1 MLRFAFNLLL
11 AGFLAAL
18 FAVGGAVYY
27 LLPGLPDV
35 QMLKNVQL
43 QVPLRIYTRDG
54 RLIGEFGEKRRTPV
68 HLKDVPP
75 IVVHAFL
82 DAEDDRFYKHPGVD
96 WQGLARAV
104 ANELRA
110 GNKRQGGSTITMQVA
125 RAFFL
130 SPHKDYVR
138 KAREILLALK
148 IEQEFSKDEIL
159 ELYLNTIFLG
169 QRAYGIAAAAEVYYG
184 TDMQHLRLDQA
195 ATIAGIPP
203 APTDYNPVHDPDA
216 AFKRRSYVLRRLL
229 EKGHISQAQYDEAM
243 RAPIATTLHG
253 LPIEVEAPD
262 VAEMV
267 RTAMIEKYGE
277 EAATTSGYQVYTT
290 LDSRLQTAANTA
302 LRNALIDYDRRHG
315 YRGAERHVELASRS
329 TQAQWEAALADDEA
343 SVDLLPGIV
352 TAVADK
358 SIDVYAKSAGLVHV
372 EWPGLAWA
380 SPYIDKD
387 RRGAAPK
394 TAAEIVKVGDVV
406 RVQLAAVEEPGGD
419 TARQKKNESPA
430 KTPPRQWRLAQIPA
444 VQGALISMVPEDG
457 AIRALV
463 GGFDYA
469 HSKFNRVTQ
478 ARRQPGSNF
487 KPFFYSAALD
497 NGFTPASIINDA
509 PIVVDEPGLEE
520 SWRPENY
527 ERDFAGPTRLREAL
541 TKSRNLVSIRL
552 VREMG
557 VDVALNY
564 VRKFGFDV
572 DRLPHGLSLALGT
585 GELTPL
591 EVARGYSVF
600 ANGGFLIDPYFIDHI
615 VDSQGRVVMQAS
627 PRRACHDCEAVN
639 SADDTAASAPA
650 DATPAPADV
659 TLAPRVINAQNCW
672 MMTSIMRDVIN
683 YGTGQRAR
691 VLGRSDIAGKTG
703 TTNDQRDAWFSGF
716 NTQLETTAWVGFDQ
730 VQPLGREETGARA
743 ALPMWIDY
751 MRVALEGVPESLWP
765 QPPGLVTVRIDPQTG
780 LLARPDDPA
789 AIFETFREAQV
800 PAGIAP
806 PVSAATSHPGLP
818 DAGRDAEL
826 F

>member
-1 MLRFAFNLLL
+1 MLRLAFNLLL
-11 AGFLAAL
+11 LGFMLALVA
-18 FAVGGAVYY
+18 AGGAAYY

-54 RLIGEFGEKRRTPV
+54 RLLGEFGEKRRAPV
-68 HLKDVPP
+68 HLKELPP
-75 IVVHAFL
+75 MVVHAFL
-82 DAEDDRFYKHPGVD
+82 DAEDDRFYEHPGVD
-96 WQGLARAV
+96 WQGLARAIV
-104 ANELRA
+104 NELHG

-130 SPHKDYVR
+130 TPHKDYVR

-148 IEQEFSKDEIL
+148 IEREFSKDEIL

-184 TDMQHLRLDQA
+184 TDMQHLRLDQV

-203 APTDYNPVHDPDA
+203 APTDYNPVHDADA

-243 RAPIATTLHG
+243 RAPVAASLHG

-267 RTAMIEKYGE
+267 RAALIEKYGE
-277 EAATTSGYQVYTT
+277 EPATTSGFQVYTT
-290 LDSRLQTAANTA
+290 LDSRLQATANTA

-315 YRGAERHVELASRS
+315 YRGAERHVELPPHS
-329 TQAQWEAALADDEA
+329 TQVQWDTALSDAEIT
-343 SVDLLPGIV
+343 VDLLPGIV

-358 SIDVYAKSAGLVHV
+358 SIDVYAKTAGLVHV
-372 EWPGLAWA
+372 EWPGLSWA

-387 RRGAAPK
+387 KRGAAPK
-394 TAAEIVKVGDVV
+394 TATDIVKVGDVV
-406 RVQLAAVEEPGGD
+406 RVQLAATEEPD
-419 TARQKKNESPA
+419 NDKTSKKKNEGVPRVSP
-430 KTPPRQWRLAQIPA
+430 RLWRLTQIPA
-444 VQGALISMVPEDG
+444 IEGALISMVPEDG

-463 GGFDYA
+463 GGFDYSR
-469 HSKFNRVTQ
+469 SKFNRVTQ

-509 PIVVDEPGLEE
+509 PIVVDEPGLAE

-564 VRKFGFDV
+564 VRNFGFDA
-572 DRLPHGLSLALGT
+572 DRLPHSLALALGT
-585 GELTPL
+585 GELAPI
-591 EVARGYSVF
+591 EVARGYSTF
-600 ANGGFLIDPYFIDHI
+600 ANSGFLIDPYFIDHI
-615 VDSQGRVVMQAS
+615 VDAQGHPLMQAS
-627 PRRACHDCEAVN
+627 PRRACHDCE
-639 SADDTAASAPA
+639 TAPPGAAG
-650 DATPAPADV
+650 TPAPADT

-703 TTNDQRDAWFSGF
+703 TTNDQRDTWFSGF
-716 NTQLETTAWVGFDQ
+716 NTQLETTVWVGFDQ
-730 VQPLGREETGARA
+730 VQPLGKDETGARA

-751 MRVALEGVPESLWP
+751 MRVALEGMPESLWP

-780 LLARPDDPA
+780 MLARPDDPA
-789 AIFETFREAQV
+789 AIFETFREDQV
-800 PAGIAP
+800 PTGMAP
-806 PVSAATSHPGLP
+806 AASAAVNTTGQP
-818 DAGRDAEL
+818 DTRHDAEL

>member
-1 MLRFAFNLLL
+1 M
-11 AGFLAAL
+11 AGFLAVLLA
-18 FAVGGAVYY
+18 AGGTVYY

-54 RLIGEFGEKRRTPV
+54 RLLGEFGEKRRTPV

-82 DAEDDRFYKHPGVD
+82 DAEDDRFYEHPGVD
-96 WQGLARAV
+96 WQGLVRAI

-130 SPHKDYVR
+130 TPHKDYVR

-184 TDMQHLRLDQA
+184 TDMQHLRLDQV

-229 EKGHISQAQYDEAM
+229 EKGHVTQAQYDEAM
-243 RAPIATTLHG
+243 RAPIATSLHG

-262 VAEMV
+262 MAEMV
-267 RTAMIEKYGE
+267 RSALIEKYGE
-277 EAATTSGYQVYTT
+277 ETATTSGFRVYTT
-290 LDSRLQTAANTA
+290 LDSRLQEAANTA
-302 LRNALIDYDRRHG
+302 LRTALIDYDRRHG
-315 YRGAERHVELASRS
+315 YRGAERHVDLPPNSAQ
-329 TQAQWEAALADDEA
+329 TQWATALANDEV

-358 SIDVYAKSAGLVHV
+358 SIDVYTPTAGVIHV
-372 EWPGLAWA
+372 EWPGLSWA
-380 SPYIDKD
+380 APYIDKD
-387 RRGAAPK
+387 KHGPAPK
-394 TAAEIVKVGDVV
+394 TARETVKVGDIV
-406 RVQLAAVEEPGGD
+406 RVQLAADEEPGD
-419 TARQKKNESPA
+419 DSARKKKSEAAVKPSQ
-430 KTPPRQWRLAQIPA
+430 RQWRLAQIPA
-444 VQGALISMVPEDG
+444 VQGALISMVPGDG

-564 VRKFGFDV
+564 VRNFGFDV
-572 DRLPHGLSLALGT
+572 DRLPHSLSLALGT
-585 GELTPL
+585 GELAPI

-600 ANGGFLIDPYFIDHI
+600 ANGGFLIEPYFIDHI
-615 VDSQGRVVMQAS
+615 QDAQGHILMQAS
-627 PRRACHDCEAVN
+627 PRRACHDCEI
-639 SADDTAASAPA
+639 TAPGAPA
-650 DATPAPADV
+650 APAPTD
-659 TLAPRVINAQNCW
+659 TTFAPRVINPQNCW

-716 NTQLETTAWVGFDQ
+716 NTQLETTVWVGFDQ
-730 VQPLGREETGARA
+730 VQPLGKDETGAKA
-743 ALPMWIDY
+743 ALPMWIDF
-751 MRVALEGVPESLWP
+751 MRVALEGMPESLWP

-789 AIFETFREAQV
+789 AIFETFREEQV
-800 PAGIAP
+800 PTSIAP
-806 PVSAATSHPGLP
+806 PTSAAVNNSGTPGTSQ
-818 DAGRDAEL
+818 DSEL

>member
-11 AGFLAAL
+11 FGFLTLLLATA
-18 FAVGGAVYY
+18 GTVYY

-54 RLIGEFGEKRRTPV
+54 RLLGEFGEKRRAPV
-68 HLKDVPP
+68 HLKEVPP
-75 IVVHAFL
+75 LVVHAFL
-82 DAEDDRFYKHPGVD
+82 DAEDDRFYEHPGVD
-96 WQGLARAV
+96 WQGLARAI
-104 ANELRA
+104 ANELRG

-130 SPHKDYVR
+130 TPHKDYVR

-148 IEQEFSKDEIL
+148 IEREFSKDEIL

-184 TDMQHLRLDQA
+184 TDMQHLRLDQI

-216 AFKRRSYVLRRLL
+216 AFKRRSYVLRRLV
-229 EKGHISQAQYDEAM
+229 EKGHISPAQYDEAM

-253 LPIEVEAPD
+253 LPIEIEAPD
-262 VAEMV
+262 MAEMV
-267 RTAMIEKYGE
+267 RTALIEKYGE
-277 EAATTSGYQVYTT
+277 ETATTSGFQVYTT
-290 LDSRLQTAANTA
+290 LDSRLQETANTA

-315 YRGAERHVELASRS
+315 YRGAERHVELTPGS
-329 TQAQWEAALADDEA
+329 TTVLWDAALADAEIT
-343 SVDLLPGIV
+343 VDLLPGMV

-358 SIDVYAKSAGLVHV
+358 SIDVYAKTVGVIRV
-372 EWPGLAWA
+372 EWPGLSWA

-387 RRGAAPK
+387 KRGAAPR
-394 TAAEIVKVGDVV
+394 TARDIVKVGDVV
-406 RVQLAAVEEPGGD
+406 RVQQAAAEEPD
-419 TARQKKNESPA
+419 SDKIHKKKNEAAPRA
-430 KTPPRQWRLAQIPA
+430 PPRFWRLAQIPA
-444 VQGALISMVPEDG
+444 VQGALISMAPEDG

-463 GGFDYA
+463 GGFDYTR
-469 HSKFNRVTQ
+469 SKYNRVTQ

-487 KPFFYSAALD
+487 KPFLYSAALD

-509 PIVVDEPGLEE
+509 PIVVDAPGLEE
-520 SWRPENY
+520 SWRPENFS
-527 ERDFAGPTRLREAL
+527 RDFVGPTRLREAL
-541 TKSRNLVSIRL
+541 TASRNLVSIRL

-564 VRKFGFDV
+564 VRNFGFDA
-572 DRLPHGLSLALGT
+572 DRLPHSLSLALGT
-585 GELTPL
+585 GELAPL
-591 EVARGYSVF
+591 EVARGFSVF
-600 ANGGFLIDPYFIDHI
+600 ASGGFLIDPYFIDHI
-615 VDSQGRVVMQAS
+615 DDAQGHLVMQAS
-627 PRRACHDCEAVN
+627 PRRVCHDCET
-639 SADDTAASAPA
+639 SPSGAAI
-650 DATPAPADV
+650 TPAPADAAAI
-659 TLAPRVINAQNCW
+659 APRVINAQNCW
-672 MMTSIMRDVIN
+672 LMTSIMRDVIN

-691 VLGRSDIAGKTG
+691 VLGRNDIAGKTG

-716 NTQLETTAWVGFDQ
+716 NTKLETTVWVGFDQ
-730 VQPLGREETGARA
+730 VQPLGRDETGAKA

-751 MRVALEGVPESLWP
+751 MRVALEGMPEFLWP

-789 AIFETFREAQV
+789 AIFETFREDQV
-800 PAGIAP
+800 PTSIAP
-806 PVSAATSHPGLP
+806 AASAAVNNTGQPNSGH
-818 DAGRDAEL
+818 DVEL